1 MGHSKEIQ
9 IILSKLK
16 ERGSERDF
24 RRLYD
29 LLYNRFFRIAFYYLQ
44 KDEWAQ
50 EVALDVFLTLWN
62 KRRELSEIKNFENY
76 SFILLKNASLNYIEK
91 NKSTAENLDDC
102 VETTPDNITPESNLL
117 NEELFLVYLNAL
129 EELPPKCREVFV
141 LIREDGLSYKEVA
154 DKLGI
159 SVKTVDAQLQKAVAR
174 LKDKI
179 KTYFTV

>member
-1 MGHSKEIQ
+1 MEHGKEIQ
-9 IILSKLK
+9 IILSNLK

-91 NKSTAENLDDC
+91 NKNTTENLDDC
-102 VETTPDNITPESNLL
+102 TEITNAEVNPETNLL

-129 EELPPKCREVFV
+129 DELPPKCREVFV
-141 LIREDGLSYKEVA
+141 LVREEGLSYKEVA
-154 DKLGI
+154 DKLNI
-159 SVKTVDAQLQKAVAR
+159 SVKTVDAQLQKAHLR

-179 KTYFTV
+179 KNYFI